1 MLNSVKQSDLL
12 VDTQDTNSK
21 NTSVDNLAQK
31 MNKINVSDSSGIQ
44 TNFRKTSINNN
55 NSNNRNLY
63 HMAYSAYPY
72 SMINSN
78 NQQMPINYMYSTGS
92 FANNVYS
99 RTNYN
104 NYFMNANQKR
114 VHVNVIYFKL
124 KK

>member
-12 VDTQDTNSK
+12 VDIQDTNSK
-21 NTSVDNLAQK
+21 NTSVDNLTQK

-44 TNFRKTSINNN
+44 TNFKKTSINND
-55 NSNNRNLY
+55 RNLY
-63 HMAYSAYPY
+63 QMAYSAYPY
-72 SMINSN
+72 SMVNSN
-78 NQQMPINYMYSTGS
+78 NQIMPINYMYSTGN

-114 VHVNVIYFKL
+114 VHVYILFIFN
-124 KK
+124 